1 VSSWLLEDGCYTR
14 GWMSPEQEQE
24 VCDALV
30 NLGAIETEQGLHAE
44 GVRAIQGTL
53 NCSMDDARAALRD
66 LRKRQQIQETASP
79 SDSGADYGTP
89 SVPLFRW
96 VRPGTLR

>member
-1 VSSWLLEDGCYTR
+1 
-14 GWMSPEQEQE
+14 MSPEREQQ

-53 NCSMDDARAALRD
+53 NCSMDDARATLHD
-66 LRKRQQIQETASP
+66 LRARHQIEETAWP
-79 SDSGADYGTP
+79 TDERDDDGRPPVA
-89 SVPLFRW
+89 LFRW

>member
-1 VSSWLLEDGCYTR
+1 
-14 GWMSPEQEQE
+14 MPPEKEQE

-53 NCSMDDARAALRD
+53 NCSMDDARAALHD
-66 LRKRQQIQETASP
+66 LRARQQIQEIASP
-79 SDSGADYGTP
+79 SDNGADYVNP

-96 VRPGTLR
+96 VRSGTPR